1 MRAAARVVTGLLLE
15 AVLAAAPLY
24 GFIWDRD
31 VRGWRTWGFRLGHQV
46 VATPEVWRGGFLMS
60 RDVYFV
66 LRAGED
72 SRGAVRACA
81 AAFAHAQTLETPI
94 TQCRAFGSAKDAR
107 IQLQYPD
114 LNCERARSRQEPY
127 MDAGRALVTINT
139 GERCARHTSLNNA
152 GTGFPTTKEYT

>member
-1 MRAAARVVTGLLLE
+1 MATGLLVA
-15 AVLAAAPLY
+15 AVLAAAALY

-31 VRGWRTWGFRLGHQV
+31 VRGWRTWGFRLGHEV
-46 VATPEVWRGGFLMS
+46 VATPEVRRGGFLMS

-72 SRGAVRACA
+72 SRRAVQACA

-94 TQCRAFGSAKDAR
+94 TQCRAFGSARDAR
-107 IQLQYPD
+107 IQLQRPD

-127 MDAGRALVTINT
+127 MDAEHASVTINT
-139 GERCARHTSLNNA
+139 GERCARRTSLNNA
-152 GTGFPTTKEYT
+152 GTGFHTIKEYT